1 MKADR
6 LKFEGNKLLAQP
18 EGSHPDAPSRPEP
31 YIANPKLV
39 TAVNLAIA
47 LNRPLLLEGDPGCG
61 KTCLARAVAFELG
74 LPYFRWNIQ
83 STTKAQDGQYV
94 YDALSRL
101 YDVELVKG
109 GMEAKHDPSS
119 AEGYCD
125 DGELGKAFRHRGSR
139 SVLLIDEVDKAEL
152 DFPNDLLT
160 LLDEPWEFTIR
171 ETGENV
177 TADPDCLPIVFITS
191 NKEKGNLP
199 DAFLRRCLYHYVE
212 FPSDAKLLKDIV
224 QRHYEIQKMRVP
236 ETELPE
242 TELQE
247 AAIDRFLSVRN
258 AAGLKKKPGTSEF
271 LDWLQALQSFGA
283 EPYDAGTLKVEKGVP
298 PYAEMLLKIREDWR
312 KFEPGVQL

>member
-1 MKADR
+1 MTYQSQNPA
-6 LKFEGNKLLAQP
+6 LKFEGKKLLVQP
-18 EGSHPDAPSRPEP
+18 EGSHPQAPTRPEP

-109 GMEAKHDPSS
+109 NMKAKRDPSS

-171 ETGENV
+171 ETGEKV
-177 TADPDCLPIVFITS
+177 KADPDCLPIVFITS

-212 FPSDAKLLKDIV
+212 FPSNPDLLKGIV
-224 QRHYEIQKMRVP
+224 DRHCEIQKIEAMDTDLRD
-236 ETELPE
+236 
-242 TELQE
+242 
-247 AAIDRFLSVRN
+247 AAIDRFLSVRDV
-258 AAGLKKKPGTSEF
+258 AGLKKKPGTSEL

-283 EPYDAGTLKVEKGVP
+283 DMGMLKEGKDVP
-298 PYAEMLLKIREDWR
+298 PYAEILLKIREDWR

>member
-1 MKADR
+1 MTYPSQNSP
-6 LKFEGNKLLAQP
+6 LKFEGKKLLKQPKGAQP
-18 EGSHPDAPSRPEP
+18 GALDQPEP

-109 GMEAKHDPSS
+109 QMPPKGDPSS
-119 AEGYCD
+119 AEGYCE

-160 LLDEPWEFTIR
+160 LLDQPWEFTIR
-171 ETGENV
+171 ETGDKV
-177 TADPDCLPIVFITS
+177 KADPDCLPIVFITS

-212 FPSDAKLLKDIV
+212 FPSDAKLLKGIV
-224 QRHYEIQKMRVP
+224 QRHYEIQKMQAP
-236 ETELPE
+236 QADLED
-242 TELQE
+242 
-247 AAIDRFLSVRN
+247 AAIERFLSIRN
-258 AAGLKKKPGTSEF
+258 DAGLKKKPGTSEF
-271 LDWLQALQSFGA
+271 LDWLKALQSFGA
-283 EPYDAGTLKVEKGVP
+283 DAGTLKTGRGVP

-312 KFEPGVQL
+312 RFDSEVPL